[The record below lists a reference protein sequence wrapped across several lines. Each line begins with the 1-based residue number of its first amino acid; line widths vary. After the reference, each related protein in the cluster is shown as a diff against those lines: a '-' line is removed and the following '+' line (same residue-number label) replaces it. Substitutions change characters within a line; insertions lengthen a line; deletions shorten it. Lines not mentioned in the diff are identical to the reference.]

1 MKMNKQITDVEHVLT
16 DSDSIVSN
24 TNLKGVITYVND
36 AFIRISGF
44 SREELI
50 GVSHNIVRHPD
61 MPPEAFAD
69 LWRSMK
75 AGRPWTG
82 IVKNRCKN
90 GDYYWV
96 LANATPLYENDQLVG
111 YMSVRSKP
119 ESEQVKAAAA
129 AYRLFREGK
138 ANNLKIRD
146 GKVVKDTLLG
156 QFRLLKDFNIKSRL
170 IAIIGLLSVL
180 LLVIGGIG
188 LLGMSK
194 AEEGMRTVY
203 EDRTLP
209 ISQIASIQKLL
220 LTNRL
225 IITASLNT
233 PTPEVIQKNT
243 AEVEQNIGTITRLWE
258 DYMSTRL
265 TDEEKVLAEQ
275 FAENRNYFVA
285 DGLKPAITALRAND
299 LIQARIIADKINRL
313 YSPVGESIQQLMQ
326 VQLDVAKQEYGVA
339 QSRHEDIRT
348 VSIGLI
354 AVGIALV
361 LWLGFALIRVII
373 RPLEASIAHFGQIA
387 QGNYKSIIEIERHNE
402 VGKVMEAIK
411 AMQTK
416 LGFDVAENQRITD
429 ESLRVKIALDNVST
443 GVMIAD
449 NGGKII
455 YVNKSVSD
463 MLNKA
468 EQDIRKELPNFSADK
483 LVGSKIDDFHKNP
496 AHQAQLLASLT
507 GTYTASMELGGR
519 SMVVTAS
526 PVINERGQH
535 LGSVAEWQD
544 RTAEVAVEKEVSTI
558 VAAAIMGDF
567 SERFDLQGK
576 EGFLRELGESINQL
590 LDTSETGLNDVVR
603 VFAALSR
610 GDLTETITNDYQ
622 GTFGQLKDSSNTTVE
637 KLKQII
643 HQIKDATDCI
653 NTGAKEIASGNNDL
667 SYRTEEQAASLEQT
681 AASMEELTA
690 TVQHNTENAKQ
701 ANQLAI
707 GAAEIADQGGWVVGQ
722 VVNTMNAIKT
732 SSHKIEEIISV
743 IDDIAFQTNILAFNA
758 SIQAAQA
765 GVHGQG
771 FAVVAS
777 EVRNLAQCAAASAEE
792 IKSLIEDSVE
802 KIDDGSKLA
811 VEAGTTMKEILSA
824 IRGVTGM
831 MSEITAAS
839 VEQSAGIGQVN
850 QAISQMDDVTQQ
862 NAALV
867 EQAAAAAESLEEQ
880 AQNLAVT
887 VSGFKTDDKSASRN
901 TIENTVAALPEFHPP
916 HHLHHRVHKEHI
928 IWDTRRI
935 NNSNALHT
943 NPHGADLH
951 ALRPKGTG
959 QGQPGMNHGSA
970 ASVKSKP
977 QLLAVAN
984 GDWEEF

>member
-1 MKMNKQITDVEHVLT
+1 MKMNKQVTDVEHLLT

-36 AFIRISGF
+36 AFIRISGY

-96 LANATPLYENDQLVG
+96 LANATPIHENDKLVG

-119 ESEQVKAAAA
+119 EREQIKAADA
-129 AYRLFREGK
+129 AYQLFRTGK
-138 ANNLKIRD
+138 AGNLKIQD
-146 GKVVKDTLLG
+146 GKVVKSTLFG
-156 QFRLLKDFNIKSRL
+156 SFRLLKDFNIKSRL

-194 AEEGMRTVY
+194 AKEGLRTVY

-225 IITASLNT
+225 AITASLNN
-233 PTPEVIQKNT
+233 PTPDVIQKNT
-243 AEVEQNIGTITRLWE
+243 ADVEQNIGKITRLWE
-258 DYMSTRL
+258 DYMSTQL
-265 TDEEKVLAEQ
+265 TDVEKVLAEQ
-275 FAENRNYFVA
+275 FAENRKYFVT
-285 DGLKPAITALRAND
+285 DGLKPAIAALKAND
-299 LIQARIIADKINRL
+299 LIQAGIAADKVNRL
-313 YSPVGESIQQLMQ
+313 YQPVGENIQQLMQ
-326 VQLDVAKQEYGVA
+326 LQLDVAKQEYGVTQA
-339 QSRHEDIRT
+339 RHETIRA

-354 AVGIALV
+354 AAGITLV
-361 LWLGFALIRVII
+361 LWLGFTLIRIII

-387 QGNYKSIIEIERHNE
+387 QGNYHNVIEIERHNE

-411 AMQTK
+411 SMQTK
-416 LGFDVAENQRITD
+416 LGFDVAETKRVSD

-449 NGGKII
+449 NDGKII

-463 MLNKA
+463 ILGKA
-468 EQDIRKELPNFSADK
+468 EKGIRKDLPNFSADK
-483 LVGSKIDDFHKNP
+483 LVGSKIDGFHKDP
-496 AHQAQLLASLT
+496 AHQTKLLASLA

-526 PVINERGQH
+526 PVINELGQR

-558 VAAAIMGDF
+558 VAAAIIGDF
-567 SERFDLQGK
+567 SKRFALQGK
-576 EGFLRELGESINQL
+576 EGFLRELGEGLNQML
-590 LDTSETGLNDVVR
+590 STSETSLNDVVR
-603 VFAALSR
+603 VLGALAR

-622 GTFGQLKDSSNTTVE
+622 GTFGLLKDSSNTTVE
-637 KLKQII
+637 KLKNII

-667 SYRTEEQAASLEQT
+667 SYRTEEQAASLEET
-681 AASMEELTA
+681 AASMEELTS

-707 GAAEIADQGGWVVGQ
+707 GAAEIASQGGVVVGQ
-722 VVNTMNAIKT
+722 VVTTMNAIKA
-732 SSHKIEEIISV
+732 SSHKIEEIITV

-758 SIQAAQA
+758 SIQAAHA
-765 GVHGQG
+765 GIHGQG

-777 EVRNLAQCAAASAEE
+777 EVRNLAQRAAASAEE
-792 IKSLIEDSVE
+792 IKSLIEDSVA
-802 KIDDGSKLA
+802 KIDDGSQLA
-811 VEAGTTMKEILSA
+811 AQAGITMKEILAA
-824 IRGVTGM
+824 IHGVTGM

-887 VSGFKTDDKSASRN
+887 VSGFKIDDKPASLG
-901 TIENTVAALPEFHPP
+901 TLENSVIALPEFHPS
-916 HHLHHRVHKEHI
+916 HHHRVHKEHV
-928 IWDTRRI
+928 IWDSRRI
-935 NNSNALHT
+935 NNSNALH
-943 NPHGADLH
+943 
-951 ALRPKGTG
+951 
-959 QGQPGMNHGSA
+959 NHGNA
-970 ASVKSKP
+970 ASDQP

>member
-1 MKMNKQITDVEHVLT
+1 MKMNKQITDVEHILS

-36 AFIRISGF
+36 AFIRISGY
-44 SREELI
+44 SREELM

-61 MPPEAFAD
+61 MPTEAFAD

-119 ESEQVKAAAA
+119 EPDRVKAADA

-138 ANNLKIRD
+138 AGNLKIRD
-146 GKVVKDTLLG
+146 GKVVKASLLG

-170 IAIIGLLSVL
+170 IAIVGLLTIL

-194 AEEGMRTVY
+194 AEEGLRTVY

-209 ISQIASIQKLL
+209 ISQISSIQKLL

-225 IITASLNT
+225 NIAASLSN
-233 PTPEVIQKNT
+233 PTAEVIERN
-243 AEVEQNIGTITRLWE
+243 AGEVEQNIGKIARLWE
-258 DYMSTRL
+258 DYMATQL

-275 FAENRNYFVA
+275 FAENRKYFVT
-285 DGLKPAITALRAND
+285 DGLKPAIAALRAND
-299 LIQARIIADKINRL
+299 LTQARIATDKINRL
-313 YSPVGESIQQLMQ
+313 YPQVEESIQQLMKI
-326 VQLDVAKQEYGVA
+326 QLDVAKQEYGA
-339 QSRHEDIRT
+339 TQARHEDFRT

-354 AVGIALV
+354 AAGIALV
-361 LWLGFALIRVII
+361 LWLGWALIRVII

-387 QGNYKSIIEIERHNE
+387 QGNYHNVIEIERHNE

-411 AMQTK
+411 SMQTK
-416 LGFDVAENQRITD
+416 LGFDVAETKRVAD

-449 NGGKII
+449 NDGKII
-455 YVNKSVSD
+455 YVNKSVSE
-463 MLNKA
+463 MLSKA
-468 EQDIRKELPNFSADK
+468 EQGIRKELPNFSAEK
-483 LVGSKIDDFHKNP
+483 LVGSKIDSFHKNP
-496 AHQAQLLASLT
+496 AHQTQLLASLT
-507 GTYTASMELGGR
+507 GTYTATMELGGCT
-519 SMVVTAS
+519 MVVTAS
-526 PVINERGQH
+526 PVINEKGER

-567 SERFDLQGK
+567 SKRFDLRGK

-590 LDTSETGLNDVVR
+590 LCTSETGLNEVVR
-603 VFAALSR
+603 VLGALSR

-622 GTFGQLKDSSNTTVE
+622 GTFGQLKDSSNIMVE
-637 KLKQII
+637 KLKSII

-701 ANQLAI
+701 ANHLAI
-707 GAAEIADQGGWVVGQ
+707 GAAEIADQGGLVVGQ
-722 VVNTMNAIKT
+722 VVTTMNAIKA

-758 SIQAAQA
+758 SIQAAHA
-765 GVHGQG
+765 GIHGQG

-811 VEAGTTMKEILSA
+811 AEAGTTMEEILKA

-887 VSGFKTDDKSASRN
+887 VSGFKTDDKPAGRN
-901 TIENTVAALPEFHPP
+901 TLVHTVEALPEFHPQ
-916 HHLHHRVHKEHI
+916 HHLHHRMHKEHI
-928 IWDTRRI
+928 IWDTRRT
-935 NNSNALHT
+935 NSSNAQHT
-943 NPHGADLH
+943 HG
-951 ALRPKGTG
+951 
-959 QGQPGMNHGSA
+959 NV

>member
-1 MKMNKQITDVEHVLT
+1 MKMNKQVTDVEHVLT

-36 AFIRISGF
+36 TFIRISGY

-96 LANATPLYENDQLVG
+96 LANATPILENNELVG

-119 ESEQVKAAAA
+119 AREQIKAADA

-138 ANNLKIRD
+138 AGKLKIQD
-146 GKVVKDTLLG
+146 GKVVKPSILG
-156 QFRLLKDFNIKSRL
+156 QLLFKDFNIRSRL
-170 IAIIGLLSVL
+170 IAIVGLLSIL

-188 LLGMSK
+188 LLGMGK
-194 AEEGMRTVY
+194 AEEGLRTVY

-220 LTNRL
+220 LTNQL
-225 IITASLNT
+225 NIAAGLSNPTAD
-233 PTPEVIQKNT
+233 VIQKNT
-243 AEVEQNIGTITRLWE
+243 VEVDQNIGKITRLWE
-258 DYMSTRL
+258 DYMATQL

-275 FAENRNYFVA
+275 FAENRKYFVA
-285 DGLKPAITALRAND
+285 EGLKPAIAALQSND
-299 LIQARIIADKINRL
+299 LTQARIVADKINRL
-313 YSPVGESIQQLMQ
+313 YLPVGESIQQLMQ
-326 VQLDVAKQEYGVA
+326 LQLDVAKQEYGA
-339 QSRHEDIRT
+339 TQSRHEAIRT

-354 AVGIALV
+354 AAGIALV
-361 LWLGFALIRVII
+361 LWLGWALIRVII

-387 QGNYKSIIEIERHNE
+387 QGNYHNVIEIERHNE

-411 AMQTK
+411 SMQTK
-416 LGFDVAENQRITD
+416 LGFDVAENRRVAD

-449 NGGKII
+449 NDGKII
-455 YVNKSVSD
+455 YVNKSVSN
-463 MLNKA
+463 LLSKA
-468 EQDIRKELPNFSADK
+468 EQCIRKDLPNFSAEK
-483 LVGSKIDDFHKNP
+483 LVGSKIDGFHKDP
-496 AHQAQLLASLT
+496 AHQSQLLASLT
-507 GTYTASMELGGR
+507 GTYTATMELGGR

-526 PVINERGQH
+526 PVVNELGQR

-544 RTAEVAVEKEVSTI
+544 RTAEAAVEKEVSTI

-567 SERFDLQGK
+567 SKRFELQGK
-576 EGFLRELGESINQL
+576 EGFLRELGESLNQL
-590 LDTSETGLNDVVR
+590 LYTSETSLDEVVR
-603 VFAALSR
+603 VLGALSR

-622 GTFGQLKDSSNTTVE
+622 GTFGQLKDSSNATVE

-667 SYRTEEQAASLEQT
+667 SYRTEEQAASLQQT

-707 GAAEIADQGGWVVGQ
+707 GAADIADQGGRVVSQ
-722 VVNTMNAIKT
+722 VVTTMNAIKQ

-758 SIQAAQA
+758 SIQASHA
-765 GVHGQG
+765 GIHGQG

-792 IKSLIEDSVE
+792 IKSLIEESVE

-811 VEAGTTMKEILSA
+811 AEAGTTMEEILKA

-831 MSEITAAS
+831 MSEITSAS

-887 VSGFKTDDKSASRN
+887 VSGFKIDNKPASLS
-901 TIENTVAALPEFHPP
+901 TLENTVIAMQEPHPL
-916 HHLHHRVHKEHI
+916 HHHRVHKEHI
-928 IWDTRRI
+928 IWDTRRT
-935 NNSNALHT
+935 NNSNALH
-943 NPHGADLH
+943 
-951 ALRPKGTG
+951 
-959 QGQPGMNHGSA
+959 NHGNV
-970 ASVKSKP
+970 ASIKSKP